1 MIAFVLIAALMVAVA
16 LAWVLVPLLR
26 HRRAA
31 PVDREVSNVA
41 LLRDQLRELDA
52 DLANGVMPAD
62 RYEQAR
68 RELEAR
74 VLEDSTAPV
83 APVAA
88 PPSRAGAWSAAVV
101 GGLVPVAAAVL
112 YLLLGAPDAF
122 SPQARQVA
130 AQASEGHDFTPAQ
143 VEEMVTKLSAKLEQD
158 PANVD
163 GWVVLARTYYVMK
176 RFPEAS
182 KAFEKAIALAPD
194 VPDLLAD
201 YADTLGA
208 AQGGTLEGRPLQLVN
223 RALEVDPTHWKAL
236 ALAGTAAFNRK
247 DYRQAV
253 GYWERLKPTVPP
265 ESDIARSID
274 ASIAEARQLGGL
286 PPGPVAALAPP
297 APSAPGLPA
306 PPAPARPAAPA
317 AGAQGGAPAMPGTSV
332 SGSVAL
338 GPSIAAKAAPTDV
351 VYVFARAAEGPK
363 MPLAILRMQVKDLP
377 ASFSL
382 DDSMAM
388 TPTMKISSFPEIV
401 VGARVSKTGSAAPS
415 AGDLEGLSKPLKAGT
430 TGIAIVID
438 SVLP

>member
-1 MIAFVLIAALMVAVA
+1 MRSGRGPPDVGAR
-16 LAWVLVPLLR
+16 VPGG
-26 HRRAA
+26 RRA
-31 PVDREVSNVA
+31 
-41 LLRDQLRELDA
+41 
-52 DLANGVMPAD
+52 PA
-62 RYEQAR
+62 
-68 RELEAR
+68 
-74 VLEDSTAPV
+74 

-88 PPSRAGAWSAAVV
+88 RPSRAGAWSAAVV

-253 GYWERLKPTVPP
+253 GSRGRPK
-265 ESDIARSID
+265 
-274 ASIAEARQLGGL
+274 
-286 PPGPVAALAPP
+286 PP
-297 APSAPGLPA
+297 ARCRCA
-306 PPAPARPAAPA
+306 PAAPA
-317 AGAQGGAPAMPGTSV
+317 SACLRPFPSTGTPGIRPDKIPFATMGVSPWRMSSTSHI
-332 SGSVAL
+332 
-338 GPSIAAKAAPTDV
+338 PSKDSAKGFSRSIERLSLIHISEPTRP
-351 VYVFARAAEGPK
+351 Y
-363 MPLAILRMQVKDLP
+363 
-377 ASFSL
+377 
-382 DDSMAM
+382 
-388 TPTMKISSFPEIV
+388 
-401 VGARVSKTGSAAPS
+401 
-415 AGDLEGLSKPLKAGT
+415 
-430 TGIAIVID
+430 
-438 SVLP
+438 